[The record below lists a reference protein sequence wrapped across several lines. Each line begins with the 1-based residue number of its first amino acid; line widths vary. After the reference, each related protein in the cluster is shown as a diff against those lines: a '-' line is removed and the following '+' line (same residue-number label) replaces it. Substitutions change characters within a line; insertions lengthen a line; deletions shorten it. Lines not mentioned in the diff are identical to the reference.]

1 MLKSV
6 IKNYDDLPLF
16 LNAEQIAEVLG
27 ISRASAYSLMNS
39 KSFPS
44 LQVGKRLL
52 VSKTNFR
59 HWAEDS
65 AKVSY
70 INFDSID

>member
-39 KSFPS
+39 RKTLAIISS
-44 LQVGKRLL
+44 SKRL
-52 VSKTNFR
+52 ST
-59 HWAEDS
+59 
-65 AKVSY
+65 
-70 INFDSID
+70 